1 MSSNPSA
8 DYPAHS
14 GNFLTLPEAAAYLR
28 VSPRTVYRWAR
39 EGRLRCFRLGKTTR
53 FTLKHLD
60 DFVQRYTG
68 GSDVPAAPTH

>member
-1 MSSNPSA
+1 MTSNSPSGS
-8 DYPAHS
+8 PAS
-14 GNFLTLPEAAAYLR
+14 PVNFLTLPEAATYLR

-60 DFVQRYTG
+60 EFVQRYTG
-68 GSDVPAAPTH
+68 GSDVPAAPTD